1 MEFGASQIGLIGLAI
16 LASSIVQ
23 GAVGFA
29 VALVAIPILLQAGL
43 DLPQS
48 IFVVLICAIVQN
60 ALGLRQTW
68 KDTPIRNLWG
78 WACWRAML
86 IPPGFLLMQWMESY
100 SKSELRQLFGIILII
115 IIVLQLLFRPSPREK
130 VHWGWTGLAISVSG
144 VCQGMLGSPG
154 PPIAFWVMAHDW
166 DSRRSR
172 GVMFFLFITGS
183 LPHLVLLLLVFSQ
196 QTTQKSLLI
205 AAAGI
210 PLSLLGTS
218 VGLWI
223 GNRFDK
229 RRIRLAILVTLV
241 VLSLSLI
248 LFP

>member
-1 MEFGASQIGLIGLAI
+1 MEFGASQIGLIGFAI

-29 VALVAIPILLQAGL
+29 VALVAIPLLLQAGL
-43 DLPQS
+43 ELPQS

-115 IIVLQLLFRPSPREK
+115 IMPSLRTAASTSMT
-130 VHWGWTGLAISVSG
+130 VRSG
-144 VCQGMLGSPG
+144 PQWCGSTP
-154 PPIAFWVMAHDW
+154 A
-166 DSRRSR
+166 
-172 GVMFFLFITGS
+172 GS
-183 LPHLVLLLLVFSQ
+183 CS
-196 QTTQKSLLI
+196 T
-205 AAAGI
+205 
-210 PLSLLGTS
+210 
-218 VGLWI
+218 
-223 GNRFDK
+223 
-229 RRIRLAILVTLV
+229 
-241 VLSLSLI
+241 
-248 LFP
+248 